1 MNVFRFTPMTVR
13 LAAACVLTVTA
24 LAALPPA
31 SAAETKAP
39 AAAAGAFPL
48 RKAPVLKLPDLKGAP
63 QDLAQWRGRPVLLN
77 YWATWCGPCL
87 KELPELEHF
96 AQAQGKTA
104 KGIALVGV
112 AQDEASA
119 ANALQA
125 RLKLSYPQLV
135 EADGPPGSAA
145 AFGNPGGTLPFSVL
159 IDAQG
164 NILDTHNGPLD
175 AAGLARWAKLAGVAP

>member
-1 MNVFRFTPMTVR
+1 MNVFRSTPMTAR
-13 LAAACVLTVTA
+13 LAAACVLAVA
-24 LAALPPA
+24 AFAALPLA

-39 AAAAGAFPL
+39 AATAAALPL
-48 RKAPVLKLPDLKGAP
+48 KAPALKLPDLKGAP

-96 AQAQGKTA
+96 AQAQGKAA

-159 IDAQG
+159 IDAKG